1 MNYSYKLKDVVKIRS
16 GMVVSKTSNKDERLL
31 PDAFVRMIG
40 TSDFDEDLN
49 LRKDLEPNVL
59 YKDSISRNFLQ
70 SNEILFNA
78 KGNRFFAY
86 LFQNEYENAI
96 ASAVFLVLTIV
107 DENINPAY
115 LTWYLNH
122 PETLKFFNAKK
133 TSQTIPSITKQ
144 ELGELEIIIP
154 KLSTQEK
161 IVQLDQ
167 LKKQRTQ
174 ILKQL
179 AASQEAYINAL
190 TFKTIRNGK

>member
-1 MNYSYKLKDVVKIRS
+1 MLKDIVKIRS

-49 LRKDLEPNVL
+49 LRNDLEPNVL

-86 LFQNEYENAI
+86 LFQGEYESAI
-96 ASAVFLVLTIV
+96 ASSVFLVLTIV
-107 DENINPAY
+107 DENILPAY

-122 PETLKFFNAKK
+122 PETLKNFNAKK

-144 ELGELEIIIP
+144 ELGELEIPIP
-154 KLSTQEK
+154 NLSTQEK
-161 IVQLDQ
+161 IFQLDQ

-179 AASQEAYINAL
+179 VASQEAFIDTL
-190 TFKTIRNGK
+190 TYKAIRNGK